1 MDIIILIYILS
12 YIQRHIYGQQGKN
25 IHIFAD
31 DSSLSVNPSYI
42 RSWIQFLSTTPRVAP
57 FLSKKNPLIVALK
70 RVRPDYTLLLCHS
83 SFEAKTLAN
92 AFPKS

>member
-1 MDIIILIYILS
+1 MDIIVLIYILS

-70 RVRPDYTLLLCHS
+70 RVWPDYTLLLCHS
-83 SFEAKTLAN
+83 PFDVKDFANSF
-92 AFPKS
+92 SRS